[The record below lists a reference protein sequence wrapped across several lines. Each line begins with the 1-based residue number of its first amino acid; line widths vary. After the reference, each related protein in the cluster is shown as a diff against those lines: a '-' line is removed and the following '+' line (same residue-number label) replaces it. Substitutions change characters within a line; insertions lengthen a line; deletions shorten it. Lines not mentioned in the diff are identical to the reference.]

1 MTHTSS
7 CMTMQFDEKRRKAYG
22 ARRAIMDYGM
32 GATIAAFGLFFLAAP
47 YLKVEFAIDP
57 IMQYLFSGLCLLYG
71 GFRIYRGYK
80 KNYFNE

>member
-1 MTHTSS
+1 MTTNL
-7 CMTMQFDEKRRKAYG
+7 DEKRRKAYG

-32 GATIAAFGLFFLAAP
+32 GATIASFGVFFLAAP
-47 YLKVEFAIDP
+47 YLQIEFAIDP
-57 IMQYLFSGLCLLYG
+57 VMRYLFSGLCLLYG

>member
-1 MTHTSS
+1 MST
-7 CMTMQFDEKRRKAYG
+7 DLEEKRRRSYS

-32 GATIAAFGLFFLAAP
+32 GMTIAAFGVFFLVAP
-47 YLKVEFAIDP
+47 YFKIEFDIDP
-57 IMQYLFSGLCLLYG
+57 LMRYLFSGLCLLYG